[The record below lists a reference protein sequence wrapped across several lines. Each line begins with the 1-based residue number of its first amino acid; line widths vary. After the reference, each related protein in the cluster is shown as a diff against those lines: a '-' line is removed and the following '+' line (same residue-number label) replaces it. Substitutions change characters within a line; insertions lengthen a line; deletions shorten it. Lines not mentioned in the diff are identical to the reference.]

1 MNVFHNA
8 LSQKGSINM
17 EKPVK
22 LSPAFKDNIWGGT
35 RLKTEY
41 NKKTDM
47 KIVAE
52 SWELSTHK
60 DGESRIRGGEYD
72 GLKLS
77 EYIEKI
83 GRDKLGKRAEAFNYF
98 PLLIK
103 FIDAKDNLSIQV
115 HPDDKYALEH
125 EGEYGKTE
133 MWYIMDAEEG
143 SYLYYGFNR
152 EITKEEYEKRIAD
165 NTLLEVLNKV
175 EVKKGDVFF
184 IPSGTVHA
192 IGSGILICEIQQN
205 SNTTYRVYDYD
216 RRDAEGN
223 PRQLHIKQAID
234 VSCLKPSPKQDGLKV
249 ISDGVTELSSCRYFT
264 VRKIDVDGE
273 KVISADDAS
282 FRSLI
287 FLSGSAKLCA
297 GDTVLDAE
305 KGDSIFIPAQ
315 NAEYKISGKCEI
327 ILSYV

>member
-1 MNVFHNA
+1 M
-8 LSQKGSINM
+8 I
-17 EKPVK
+17 KPVK
-22 LSPAFKDNIWGGT
+22 LTPAFKDNIWGGT

-41 NKKTDM
+41 NKHTDM

-60 DGESRIRGGEYD
+60 DGESRINGGEYD

-83 GRDKLGKRAEAFNYF
+83 GKDKLGKRALEFDYF

-103 FIDAKDNLSIQV
+103 FIDAKNNLSIQV
-115 HPDDKYALEH
+115 HPDDEYALKH

-133 MWYIMDAEEG
+133 MWYIMDAEKG

-152 EITKEEYEKRIAD
+152 SITKEEYEKRISD

-175 EVKKGDVFF
+175 EVKKGDMFF

-216 RRDAEGN
+216 RRDANGN

-234 VSCLKPSPKQDGLKV
+234 VSCLEPSPAQKAPT
-249 ISDGVTELSSCRYFT
+249 IIADGVEELAKCKYFT

-273 KVISADDAS
+273 KTISAEDGS

-287 FLSGSAKLCA
+287 FLSGQGTLTV
-297 GDTVLDAE
+297 GDSVITAE
-305 KGDSIFIPAQ
+305 KGDSIFVPAQ
-315 NAEYKISGKCEI
+315 NTDYKISGKCEI

>member
-1 MNVFHNA
+1 MNN
-8 LSQKGSINM
+8 L
-17 EKPVK
+17 KPVK
-22 LSPAFKDNIWGGT
+22 LKPAFKDYLWGGT

-41 NKKTDM
+41 NKQSDLE
-47 KIVAE
+47 IVAE

-60 DGESRIRGGEYD
+60 DGQSVISGGEYD

-83 GRDKLGKRAEAFNYF
+83 GKDKLGKNALAFDYF

-103 FIDAKDNLSIQV
+103 FIDAKKDLSIQV
-115 HPDDKYALEH
+115 HPDDKYAMEH

-133 MWYIMDAEEG
+133 MWYIMDCEEG
-143 SYLYYGFNR
+143 AFLYYGFNR
-152 EITKEEYEKRIAD
+152 TITREEFEKRIAD
-165 NTLLEVLNKV
+165 NTLIEVLNKV

-192 IGSGILICEIQQN
+192 ICSGIVICEIQQN

-216 RRDAEGN
+216 RRDAAGN
-223 PRQLHIKQAID
+223 PRQLHIKQAVD
-234 VSCLKPSPKQDGLKV
+234 VATLTPSPKQEGLKV
-249 ISDGVTELSSCRYFT
+249 LSEGDKELSQCSYFT
-264 VRKIDVDGE
+264 VRKIDVNGE
-273 KVISADDAS
+273 KTVLADDGC
-282 FRSLI
+282 FRSVI
-287 FLSGSAKLCA
+287 VTAGSASMTV
-297 GDTVLDAE
+297 GDTVLSIE

-315 NAEYKISGKCEI
+315 NIEYKFSGNCEI

>member
-1 MNVFHNA
+1 M
-8 LSQKGSINM
+8 I
-17 EKPVK
+17 KPVK
-22 LSPAFKDNIWGGT
+22 LTPAFKDNIWGGT

-41 NKKTDM
+41 NKHTDM

-60 DGESRIRGGEYD
+60 DGESRINGGEYD

-83 GRDKLGKRAEAFNYF
+83 GKDKLGKRALEFNYF

-103 FIDAKDNLSIQV
+103 FIDAKNNLSIQV
-115 HPDDKYALEH
+115 HPDDEYALKH

-133 MWYIMDAEEG
+133 MWYIMDAEKG

-152 EITKEEYEKRIAD
+152 SITKEEYEKRISD
-165 NTLLEVLNKV
+165 NKLLEVLNKV
-175 EVKKGDVFF
+175 EVKKGDMFF

-216 RRDAEGN
+216 RRDANGN

-234 VSCLKPSPKQDGLKV
+234 VSCLEPSPEQKAPT
-249 ISDGVTELSSCRYFT
+249 IIADGVEELAKCKYFT

-273 KVISADDAS
+273 KTISAEDGS

-287 FLSGSAKLCA
+287 FLSGQGTLTV
-297 GDTVLDAE
+297 GDSVITAE
-305 KGDSIFIPAQ
+305 KGDSIFVPAQ
-315 NAEYKISGKCEI
+315 NTDYKISGKCEI

>member
-1 MNVFHNA
+1 M
-8 LSQKGSINM
+8 I
-17 EKPVK
+17 KPVK
-22 LSPAFKDNIWGGT
+22 LTPAFKDNIWGGT

-41 NKKTDM
+41 NKHTDM

-60 DGESRIRGGEYD
+60 DGESRINGGEYD

-83 GRDKLGKRAEAFNYF
+83 GKDKLGKRALEFNYF

-103 FIDAKDNLSIQV
+103 FIDAKNNLSIQV
-115 HPDDKYALEH
+115 HPDDEYALKH

-133 MWYIMDAEEG
+133 MWYIMDAEKG

-152 EITKEEYEKRIAD
+152 SITKEEYEKRISD

-175 EVKKGDVFF
+175 EVKKGDMFF

-216 RRDAEGN
+216 RRDANGN

-234 VSCLKPSPKQDGLKV
+234 VSCLEPSPEQKAPT
-249 ISDGVTELSSCRYFT
+249 IIADGVEELAKCKYFT
-264 VRKIDVDGE
+264 VR
-273 KVISADDAS
+273 
-282 FRSLI
+282 L
-287 FLSGSAKLCA
+287 
-297 GDTVLDAE
+297 VLN
-305 KGDSIFIPAQ
+305 S
-315 NAEYKISGKCEI
+315 
-327 ILSYV
+327 

>member
-1 MNVFHNA
+1 M
-8 LSQKGSINM
+8 I
-17 EKPVK
+17 KPVK
-22 LSPAFKDNIWGGT
+22 LTPAFKDNIWGGT

-41 NKKTDM
+41 NKHTDM

-60 DGESRIRGGEYD
+60 DGESRINGGEYD

-83 GRDKLGKRAEAFNYF
+83 GKDKLGKRALEFNYF

-103 FIDAKDNLSIQV
+103 FIDAKNNLSIQV
-115 HPDDKYALEH
+115 HPDDEYALKH

-133 MWYIMDAEEG
+133 MWYIMDAEKG

-152 EITKEEYEKRIAD
+152 SITKEEYEKRISD

-175 EVKKGDVFF
+175 EVKKGDMFF

-216 RRDAEGN
+216 RRDANGN

-234 VSCLKPSPKQDGLKV
+234 VSCLEPSPEQKAPT
-249 ISDGVTELSSCRYFT
+249 IIADGVEELAKCKYFT

-273 KVISADDAS
+273 KTISAEDGS

-287 FLSGSAKLCA
+287 FLSGQGTLTV
-297 GDTVLDAE
+297 GDSVITAE
-305 KGDSIFIPAQ
+305 KGDSIFVPAQ
-315 NAEYKISGKCEI
+315 NTDYKISGKCEI